1 MLVYGIHAVDALLRR
16 NPHTV
21 DQVLLQDGRDDKRL
35 KALLAL
41 AQNQGVSVERVSREE
56 LARLVEGRHQ
66 GAVARVAASD
76 AEGGG
81 GLQWREPE
89 LLRHVQAKAGPVL
102 LLVLDGVTDP
112 HNLGACLRSADAAGA
127 DAVIVPRDNSASMTP
142 VVRKVASGAAE
153 ALPLVT
159 VTNLSRTLEALKG
172 SGVWLFGAAGEDKK
186 SIYNSD
192 LTGSVALIL
201 GAEGRGMRRLTREHC
216 DHLISL
222 PMTGSV
228 DSLNVSVAAGVC
240 LFEARRQRL
249 AASE

>member
-35 KALLAL
+35 RALLAL

-56 LARLVEGRHQ
+56 LGRLVEGRHQ

-76 AEGGG
+76 AESGA

-89 LLRHVQAKAGPVL
+89 LLRHVEAKAGPVL

-159 VTNLSRTLEALKG
+159 VTNLSRTLETLKG
-172 SGVWLFGAAGEDKK
+172 SGVWLFGAAGEAEN

-192 LTGSVALIL
+192 LTGSVALIM

-249 AASE
+249 ATSE

>member
-172 SGVWLFGAAGEDKK
+172 SGVWLFGAAGEAEK

-192 LTGSVALIL
+192 LTGSVALIM

-249 AASE
+249 ATSE

>member
-21 DQVLLQDGRDDKRL
+21 DQLLLQDGRDDKRL

-76 AEGGG
+76 AEVEG

-89 LLRHVQAKAGPVL
+89 LLRHVEGKAGPVL

-172 SGVWLFGAAGEDKK
+172 SGVWLFGAAGEAKK

-192 LTGSVALIL
+192 LTGSVALIM

-249 AASE
+249 AAS

>member
-16 NPHTV
+16 NPHTI

-35 KALLAL
+35 KALLVL
-41 AQNQGVSVERVSREE
+41 AQNQGVSVARVPREE

-81 GLQWREPE
+81 GLQWREAE
-89 LLRHVQAKAGPVL
+89 LLRHVEGKAGPVL

-172 SGVWLFGAAGEDKK
+172 SGVWLFGAAGESEK

-192 LTGSVALIL
+192 LTGSVALIM
-201 GAEGRGMRRLTREHC
+201 GSEGKGMRRLTREHC
-216 DHLISL
+216 DHLVSL

-249 AASE
+249 AAPA

>member
-172 SGVWLFGAAGEDKK
+172 SGVWLFGAAGEAEK

-249 AASE
+249 ATSE

>member
-41 AQNQGVSVERVSREE
+41 AQNQGISVERVSRQE
-56 LARLVEGRHQ
+56 LGRLVEGRHQ
-66 GAVARVAASD
+66 GAVTRVAASD
-76 AEGGG
+76 TEGGG

-89 LLRHVQAKAGPVL
+89 LLRHVEVKAGPVL

-172 SGVWLFGAAGEDKK
+172 SGVWLFGAAGGAEK

-192 LTGSVALIL
+192 LTGSVALIM
-201 GAEGRGMRRLTREHC
+201 GSEGKGMRRLTREHC
-216 DHLISL
+216 DHLVSL

>member
-1 MLVYGIHAVDALLRR
+1 M
-16 NPHTV
+16 
-21 DQVLLQDGRDDKRL
+21 
-35 KALLAL
+35 
-41 AQNQGVSVERVSREE
+41 
-56 LARLVEGRHQ
+56 
-66 GAVARVAASD
+66 
-76 AEGGG
+76 
-81 GLQWREPE
+81 
-89 LLRHVQAKAGPVL
+89 RHVEAKAGPVL

-172 SGVWLFGAAGEDKK
+172 SGVWLFGAAGEAEK

-192 LTGSVALIL
+192 LTGSVALIM

-249 AASE
+249 VASE